1 MPLTVPTHP
10 AAVLPLKLWRHR
22 WFDGVALAVGSA
34 APDLAYPLDGS
45 GLPVWPLSH
54 QWRGLVLWCLPVTLL
69 VVRLIRR
76 AAPVLARH
84 LPPLGPLALRDYGSL
99 GGRPHARPITWCSAL
114 LAAASHLLLDRFE
127 AVSPIAEHTMHVLGA
142 AGLLAILLAIGRP
155 RLLRL
160 WHGEPP
166 PVRARPVPFW
176 TVAAGVTA
184 PSVAVTPFLPAAA
197 LLHTTAVRLL
207 CAVAAGLLFA
217 SLTAAAVDSQGKL
230 QRNFTRLSG
239 SRSPPGR
246 SRRSWPGRW
255 R

>member
-22 WFDGVALAVGSA
+22 WFDGVALAVGSV

-54 QWRGLVLWCLPVTLL
+54 QWRGLLLWCLPVTLV

-76 AAPVLARH
+76 AAPVLARN
-84 LPPLGPLALRDYGSL
+84 LPPLGPLVLRDYGSL
-99 GGRPHARPITWCSAL
+99 GGRPHPWPFTWSSAL

-127 AVSPIAEHTMHVLGA
+127 AVSPIAEYTMHGLGA
-142 AGLLAILLAIGRP
+142 AGLLTILLAIGRP

-166 PVRARPVPFW
+166 SVRAQPVLFW
-176 TVAAGVTA
+176 AVAAGVSA
-184 PSVAVTPFLPAAA
+184 PLVALTPFLPAAS

-207 CAVAAGLLFA
+207 CAVAAGLLLA
-217 SLTAAAVDSQGKL
+217 ALTAAAVDS
-230 QRNFTRLSG
+230 
-239 SRSPPGR
+239 
-246 SRRSWPGRW
+246 RREMSDPVA
-255 R
+255 